1 MYVADMT
8 VGTGVGLVLPMLAAK
23 LVPAGVAL
31 DRQEVQLVAVR
42 LEAVRTKL
50 WKLHLERF

>member
-1 MYVADMT
+1 MT